1 MTIESTNDNNSTN
14 TAITYSECYAQVF
27 SRLFLGDCL
36 IESDKIE
43 NYSVDMILT
52 DLPYGTTACSWDEI
66 IPFEPMWKMFYRVL
80 RPNGFIVLTASQ
92 PFTSK
97 LVSSNIEN
105 FSHNWVWNKKRGTGH
120 LLAKKRPMMA
130 SEDIVVFSNELKKH
144 DNTGE
149 NPVREYLVN
158 EKKKSGMTNKDF
170 NLLFSKYTNK
180 EGCINRSVIEH
191 YWGKAQ
197 FTFPTQEIYENVL
210 QPTGYFQQPY
220 SYIYEIG
227 KPYRENNNKLLGE
240 KYPRVFN
247 PQMRERNKPRLS
259 KNNGNTEV
267 YGNQNKFNGEILE
280 ESYPINII
288 EFDKSGHSN
297 MLHHP
302 TQKPLE
308 LLEYLIKTYT
318 DEGMIVLDATM
329 GSGSTGVAC
338 KNSNRS
344 FIGIEK
350 DEAYFKI
357 AEQRINART
366 LFS

>member
-1 MTIESTNDNNSTN
+1 MNIESTELQNNTEP
-14 TAITYSECYAQVF
+14 AIGYIPCYAQVF
-27 SRLFLGDCL
+27 SRLFFGDCL

-43 NYSVDMILT
+43 DYSVDMILT

-66 IPFEPMWKMFYRVL
+66 IPFEPMWKMFYRIL

-97 LVSSNIEN
+97 LVSSNIDN

-130 SEDIVVFSNELKKH
+130 SEDIVVFTNEHSHDFTFRSPLRKYAIRLFDYIGKTKKQIFEDMQNQSVCH
-144 DNTGE
+144 FMRTG
-149 NPVREYLVN
+149 
-158 EKKKSGMTNKDF
+158 STQF
-170 NLLFSKYTNK
+170 NLCTEKCYNDLIRLYNIDKMNGF
-180 EGCINRSVIEH
+180 IEFEKLKTDNLN
-191 YWGKAQ
+191 WLDS
-197 FTFPTQEIYENVL
+197 FPRTY
-210 QPTGYFQQPY
+210 
-220 SYIYEIG
+220 
-227 KPYRENNNKLLGE
+227 
-240 KYPRVFN
+240 N
-247 PQMRERNKPRLS
+247 PQMRERDKPRQS
-259 KNNGNTEV
+259 KMKATEDTC
-267 YGNQNKFNGEILE
+267 YGDLENYEGEILE
-280 ESYPINII
+280 ERYPINII

-302 TQKPLE
+302 TQKPIE

-318 DEGMIVLDATM
+318 DEGMVVFDATM

-338 KNSNRS
+338 KNTNRS

-350 DEAYFKI
+350 DEGYFKI